1 MIFLALVSA
10 LLLTAAPAAAAQADR
25 AVWTWEK
32 DSYAIVEDTAAAE
45 DAMAFLKSKKVN
57 IIYLYADA
65 FGGRNLIESRPDL
78 YRSLLRRLHRNGMR
92 AYALLGS
99 AYLHTE
105 EYILPDKQQR
115 AVAMLGRVLRYN
127 ASSAR
132 EERFDGAN
140 LDLEPHILRQWDTQ
154 RDKLLLD
161 YLDMGR
167 KLMRLK
173 RRSGAELAVG
183 PAIPFWLNG
192 IKLTWNGRAK
202 PVNEHVQDIYDY
214 VALMDYRDHALG
226 RDSITS
232 LAAEEL
238 RYGARR
244 GRKVVIGVDTSTGE
258 PKKVSFNHL
267 AEADLERELGLAE
280 KAFSAEPAFAG
291 FAIHHF
297 RSYRKWLD
305 AAREKNAEP
314 PAAAPATSTKTVA
327 GLQPG

>member
-1 MIFLALVSA
+1 MMIHALVSA
-10 LLLTAAPAAAAQADR
+10 LLLAAAPARAAQADR

-45 DAMAFLKSKKVN
+45 EAITFLRSKKIN
-57 IIYLYADA
+57 IVYLYADA

-78 YRSLLRRLHRNGMR
+78 YRALLRRLHGSGLR

-105 EYILPDKQQR
+105 EYVLPPKQKR
-115 AVAMLGRVLRYN
+115 ALAMLGRVLKYN
-127 ASSAR
+127 AASAP

-140 LDLEPHILRQWDTQ
+140 LDIEPHILDQWATQ

-192 IKLTWNGRAK
+192 ITLAWNGRKK
-202 PVNEHVQDIYDY
+202 PVNEHVQDLYDY

-226 RDSITS
+226 RDSMTS

-244 GRKVVIGVDTSTGE
+244 GRKVVIGVDTSAGE

-267 AEADLERELGLAE
+267 TETDLERELGLAE
-280 KAFSAEPAFAG
+280 KAFAGEPAFAG

-297 RSYRKWLD
+297 RSYRKWL
-305 AAREKNAEP
+305 ES
-314 PAAAPATSTKTVA
+314 APAEKTGPPGAASTSTETVA
-327 GLQPG
+327 GLQP